1 MINIQNRR
9 YLGNKY
15 KLLPFIEDVISKHC
29 CNANSLLDIFAGT
42 GVVAYHFSDKMK
54 VMTAEILYSNYLS
67 HLAFMGKTKISKKKL
82 SMLLDEFNTAS
93 VTEDNYMS
101 ETFGNTYFSIED
113 CRKIGYIR
121 EHIESLKESGKIN
134 EREFAILVTSLL
146 YAMDKIA
153 NTCGHY
159 DAYRKGV
166 EYTSHLNMQMLSLD
180 KKIKES
186 SFYLGDANEM
196 VRLSTIP
203 YADIVYCDPPYNS
216 RNYSDLYHVLENVA
230 RWNKPEV
237 FGVAKKMNRKGLK
250 SRYCSKEASE
260 TFEELVSN
268 LNCKYIILSYNNTGN
283 KANAR
288 SNACMKDEDIVR
300 ILSKKGKV
308 EIFTQKYKAFTTGKS
323 QNNEN
328 EERLFLCIVN
338 QPIKTPLNYTGGK
351 YSLLPKIYPLFP
363 KKIHT
368 LVDMFCGGINVGLNY
383 SADEVIYNDNNL
395 ELINLLRFFKG
406 TSQDVIFK
414 SIFDLILKYGLTDS
428 SSNGYA
434 FYGCDSSNGLAKVNK
449 DAYLRLRSDFNSK
462 IDKNEM
468 YYIMLYTLIVYGF
481 NNQLRFN
488 RNGKFN
494 LPVGKRDFN
503 KNLQQNLKSFL
514 QVLQCQNNNF
524 LSLDFRQFDLN
535 QLKPGDYIYCDPP
548 YLITTATYNEQHGWT
563 DKDSK
568 DLMFFLDKADSLGI
582 SFGYND
588 VIEHKGKTNELLKE
602 WSKKYIVYNLH
613 HDYKNSSYHGKNND
627 EETIEVFITN
637 VI

>member
-15 KLLPFIEDVISKHC
+15 KLLSFIENVIQTHC
-29 CNANSLLDIFAGT
+29 SDAKSLLDIFAGT
-42 GVVAYHFSDKMK
+42 GVVAHHFSDKIK

-67 HLAFMGKTKISKKKL
+67 NMAFIGKSKIDKKKL
-82 SMLLDEFNTAS
+82 SELINEFNTVS

-101 ETFGNTYFSIED
+101 ETFGNTYFSVDD

-121 EHIESLKESGKIN
+121 ERIETLKNNGNIN
-134 EREFAILVTSLL
+134 EREFAVLVTSLL

-166 EYTSHLNMQMLSLD
+166 DYTLHLHMQMLTLD
-180 KKIKES
+180 KKIKDS
-186 SFYLGDANEM
+186 LCFLGDSNEM
-196 VRLSTIP
+196 VRLGTIP

-237 FGVAKKMNRKGLK
+237 FGVAKKMNRKNLK
-250 SRYCSKEASE
+250 SRYCSKDASIA
-260 TFEELVSN
+260 FEELVSN

-288 SNACMKDEDIVR
+288 SNACMKDEDIIR

-308 EIFTQKYKAFTTGKS
+308 EVFTQKYKAFTTGKS
-323 QNNEN
+323 QNPEN
-328 EERLFLCIVN
+328 EERLFLCTVR
-338 QPIKTPLNYTGGK
+338 PPVKSPLNYTGGK
-351 YSLLPKIYPLFP
+351 FALLPKIYPLFP

-368 LVDMFCGGINVGLNY
+368 LVDIFCGGLNVGLNFP
-383 SADEVIYNDNNL
+383 ADEVIYNDSNV
-395 ELINLLRFFKG
+395 ELVNLLRFFKE
-406 TSQDVIFK
+406 TPQEEIFRLIQDVIR
-414 SIFDLILKYGLTDS
+414 KYNLSDS

-434 FYGCDSSNGLAKVNK
+434 FYNCDSSHGLASANK
-449 DAYLRLRSDFNSK
+449 QFYLQLRKDFNSMVE
-462 IDKNEM
+462 KNSI
-468 YYIMLYTLIVYGF
+468 YYAMLYTLIVYGF

-503 KNLQQNLKSFL
+503 KILQQNLKDFL
-514 QVLQCQNNNF
+514 CVLQQQKNRF
-524 LSLDFRQFDLN
+524 LSMDFRNFDLS
-535 QLKPGDYIYCDPP
+535 QLKSGDYIYCDPP
-548 YLITTATYNEQHGWT
+548 YLITTATYNEQNGWT
-563 DKDSK
+563 DADAK
-568 DLMFFLDKADSLGI
+568 DLQDFLDKVNKMGI
-582 SFGYND
+582 GFGYND
-588 VIEHKGKTNELLKE
+588 VIEHKGKSNDLLKE
-602 WSKKYIVYNLH
+602 WSKKYHVYQLR